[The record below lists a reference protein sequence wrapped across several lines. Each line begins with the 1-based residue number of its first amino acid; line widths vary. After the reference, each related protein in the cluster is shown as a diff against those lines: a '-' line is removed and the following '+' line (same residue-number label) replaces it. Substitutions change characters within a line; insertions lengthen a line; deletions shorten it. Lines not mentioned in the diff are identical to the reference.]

1 MWINS
6 FLLPLVLTIF
16 IEGTAA
22 FLLGYRDKQTLQ
34 MVTVVNLITNPFM
47 NFISVLLAYFGI
59 GRFFYWFILP
69 LELLLI
75 PVEWLILSYA
85 MPKKK
90 KELLK
95 LSAAMNIISFTIGLL
110 LF

>member
-16 IEGTAA
+16 IEGAAA
-22 FLLGYRDKQTLQ
+22 FLLGHRDRQTLQ
-34 MVTVVNLITNPFM
+34 MVTIVNVVTNPFM
-47 NFISVLLAYFGI
+47 NLISLLLAYYGL

-85 MPKKK
+85 MPHKK

-95 LSAAMNIISFTIGLL
+95 LSAVMNSISFVIGLL
-110 LF
+110 IF